1 MEIEEDEGEYKY
13 IYCYYYYYCLD
24 DEGVAA
30 MDDEVG
36 DYLVVEKK
44 EGVEVELTQQCDQE
58 K

>member
-1 MEIEEDEGEYKY
+1 MEDIYL
-13 IYCYYYYYCLD
+13 YCYYYYYYCLN

>member
-1 MEIEEDEGEYKY
+1 MEDIYL
-13 IYCYYYYYCLD
+13 YCYYYYYYCLN

-44 EGVEVELTQQCDQE
+44 RRCGGRAHSAM
-58 K
+58 